1 MLSEL
6 AEEVLESLWILREEK
21 GSERMRLGDLRE
33 SPDRETIDELSAAGI
48 MMREG
53 VETIVLTEE
62 GLRAAAD
69 AVRRHRLAELLLTDI
84 LAVKEEIIHDTAC
97 QFEHH
102 LHRGVDENIC
112 TLLGHPKLCPHGK
125 PIPPGPCCREGR
137 RVVTPAIAALADLK
151 PGERARVA
159 SLSTTDPRRAQMLLA
174 MGVVPG
180 VEVTLLAGYPSYL
193 FQIGEAQLA
202 VDRDLAA
209 SIRVHP
215 RRG

>member
-1 MLSEL
+1 MLSEA
-6 AEEVLESLWILREEK
+6 AEEVLEALWILREEK
-21 GSERMRLGDLRE
+21 GSARMRLAELRE
-33 SPDRETIDELSAAGI
+33 GPGPEIIEELVSSGI
-48 MMREG
+48 LQRDGEG
-53 VETIVLTEE
+53 DALLTEE
-62 GLRAAAD
+62 GSRQAAD

-125 PIPPGPCCREGR
+125 PIPPGRCCEER
-137 RVVTPAIAALADLK
+137 RTVVTPAIAALADLK
-151 PGERARVA
+151 PGERARIA

-193 FQIGEAQLA
+193 FQIGEGQIAI
-202 VDRDLAA
+202 DRDLAS

-215 RRG
+215 RQG